1 MASPSPVVTGNSE
14 SYPAV
19 LVWRATARPAL
30 SPPQRSWP
38 VRFSERNSQRELNTD
53 LQTA

>member
-30 SPPQRSWP
+30 APP
-38 VRFSERNSQRELNTD
+38 QRELNTD